1 MLTKNGTPIT
11 SLDDWHRV
19 ARPKGDDQWKDHHSA
34 KEAARAW
41 LAAGPALPRDVQTL
55 LENHPDFGFPTSWHA
70 EPDVQLR
77 FDAFPDEAHHT
88 DLFMLVKDRHG
99 PYVVAVEAMADETFG
114 KTIAQER
121 AAAIRRKR
129 LNGRSNGERRID
141 QLESAIFAARPDE
154 QAVLGSLRYQ
164 LLTAAAG
171 ALRAAIDGHCTRA
184 VVLVQEFVTAETK
197 DAKHA
202 TNAADLD
209 AFVARLT
216 RDAVPKIAQGHL
228 YGPVR
233 VPGRPLFDVVPD
245 LYIGKVR
252 RDIRKAAEPVEGGR

>member
-1 MLTKNGTPIT
+1 MLTKNGAPII
-11 SLDDWHRV
+11 SLDDWYRL
-19 ARPKGDDQWKDHHSA
+19 ARPKDPDQWKDHHSA
-34 KEAARAW
+34 KETARAW
-41 LAAGPALPRDVQTL
+41 LAAGPALPRDIQAM

-70 EPDVQLR
+70 ESDVQLR
-77 FDAFPDEAHHT
+77 FDAFPDEPHDT
-88 DLFMLVKDRHG
+88 DLFILVKDRGG

-121 AAAIRRKR
+121 AAAVRRKR

-141 QLESAIFAARPDE
+141 QLESAILAARLDE

-171 ALRAAIDGHCTRA
+171 ALRAAIDSHSARA
-184 VVLVQEFVTAETK
+184 VLLVLEFVTAETK

-216 RDAVPKIAQGHL
+216 SGTISIIAPQRL
-228 YGPVR
+228 YGPIR
-233 VPGRPLFDVVPD
+233 VPGIPLFDRVPQ
-245 LYIGKVR
+245 LYIGKVT
-252 RDIRKAAEPVEGGR
+252 RDIRRASDTAEGGR

>member
-1 MLTKNGTPIT
+1 MLTKNGVPIT
-11 SLDDWHRV
+11 SLDDWHRLV
-19 ARPKGDDQWKDHHSA
+19 RPKGDDQWDDHHSA
-34 KEAARAW
+34 KETARAW
-41 LAAGPALPRDVQTL
+41 LAAGPALPRDIQAL
-55 LENHPDFGFPTSWHA
+55 LENHPDFGFATSWHA

-77 FDAFPDEAHHT
+77 FDAFPDEPHHT
-88 DLFMLVKDRHG
+88 DLFILVKDRRG

-121 AAAIRRKR
+121 AVAVRRKR

-154 QAVLGSLRYQ
+154 QALLGSLRYQ

-184 VVLVQEFVTAETK
+184 ILLVQEFVTAETK

-209 AFVARLT
+209 AFLARLT
-216 RDAVPKIAQGHL
+216 RGAILKSSPGHL
-228 YGPVR
+228 YGPIR
-233 VPGRPLFDVVPD
+233 VPGSPLLNVVPD

-252 RDIRKAAEPVEGGR
+252 RDIRRVGDTAEGGR